1 MHGRHAS
8 VIDPDERAD
17 ARVERATARPATA
30 AIPARRRAACA
41 ARWATAVAAD
51 GSLAMQCQSCH
62 GTMSRGRRGDAAG
75 LARGA
80 GLPELPHRHGD
91 AQQRPDPLHRPPSS
105 QRPRR
110 AWPSTRRSR
119 PRPNT
124 PAAGFSL
131 YRFSTGH
138 GGLQCAACHG
148 STHAEYPS
156 VAPQRQPAEHEA
168 AGPRRDD
175 LAECTAC
182 HGSVAADDQ
191 RRARTA
197 CTRSARRGSTSHGD
211 AAEQQRPRRSA
222 RPATAPTT
230 AAPCCRGRCRPDA
243 DRRVRHARTFFRGAQ
258 VGCYICHNGPSS
270 ESRNSNRP
278 AVASD
283 LAASSTGGAPAIVP
297 LVATDPDGNALTL
310 RIVSQPSN
318 GTVSLSGTTAT
329 YFPFAGFSGSDA
341 FTYAAWDGSI
351 DSNLA
356 TVTVNVGPPCALS
369 STTTVPL
376 TATIGAS
383 VPFSTTVTGCS
394 GAITYDWTFGDGS
407 AHATIRNPTH
417 AYAAAGTYQ
426 WAMTA
431 SAGGQTTSETGTII
445 VAPACSLTSTASV
458 PPTAT
463 VGVGV
468 PFSVTVAAQS
478 CAGTIAYNWDFGDG
492 SAHATTRTPT
502 HAYSS
507 AGSFQWAVT
516 ASAGG
521 QTTSQA
527 GDITV
532 APAPQSAPTVSRVR
546 RAVGAVPTPHRRHS
560 LRQWRE
566 GVHRHG
572 HGALVWR
579 PVRLVHTDRP
589 EWEWA
594 VEPVPAASDGQ
605 YPDRQP

>member
-1 MHGRHAS
+1 MPAATHA
-8 VIDPDERAD
+8 
-17 ARVERATARPATA
+17 
-30 AIPARRRAACA
+30 
-41 ARWATAVAAD
+41 W
-51 GSLAMQCQSCH
+51 
-62 GTMSRGRRGDAAG
+62 
-75 LARGA
+75 
-80 GLPELPHRHGD
+80 LP
-91 AQQRPDPLHRPPSS
+91 
-105 QRPRR
+105 
-110 AWPSTRRSR
+110 TRRFATKA
-119 PRPNT
+119 NA

-131 YRFSTGH
+131 YRFSSGH

-156 VAPQRQPAEHEA
+156 SHRNDNIQSIEA
-168 AGPRRDD
+168 QGHVGTIG
-175 LAECTAC
+175 ECVAC
-182 HGSVAADDQ
+182 HGTSPQTTSGGPHGMHPVGAAWVS
-191 RRARTA
+191 R
-197 CTRSARRGSTSHGD
+197 HGD
-211 AAEQQRPRRSA
+211 AAEGSSGRAQCQACHGADYRGTVLSRSF
-222 RPATAPTT
+222 
-230 AAPCCRGRCRPDA
+230 A
-243 DRRVRHARTFFRGAQ
+243 DRTLTSGFGTKNLFRGAQ
-258 VGCYICHNGPSS
+258 VGCYMCHNGPSS

-546 RAVGAVPTPHRRHS
+546 QLSEPFRLRIDGTHFASGVRVFIGTDTAPWSGVQFVSSTRIVLNGNGLSNRFPRRQMVS
-560 LRQWRE
+560 IRI
-566 GVHRHG
+566 VN
-572 HGALVWR
+572 
-579 PVRLVHTDRP
+579 P
-589 EWEWA
+589 
-594 VEPVPAASDGQ
+594 DGQ
-605 YPDRQP
+605 SVTTSFRR